1 MFACASIPHSYAMGV
16 VAVLGCHRSVSI
28 SSWFQGAFAVSGHH
42 FVLAAVLEASVG
54 GDGRMESENE
64 PRQMSWL
71 MFRDA
76 LYGPP
81 TSWVPPCVSLSPI
94 PLSSNDKLAL
104 AGEG

>member
-1 MFACASIPHSYAMGV
+1 MGV
-16 VAVLGCHRSVSI
+16 VAVLGCHGSVGV
-28 SSWFQGAFAVSGHH
+28 SSWFRGVFAVSGHH
-42 FVLAAVLEASVG
+42 FILVAVLEASVG

-64 PRQMSWL
+64 PRQTLWL

-94 PLSSNDKLAL
+94 PPSSNDERAL
-104 AGEG
+104 EGEGRLRLVCF